1 MLGTVDKLDSMILKT
16 LTRLFSSC
24 LPRTCYVSSA
34 ASCNNPS
41 DPFPWE
47 IHWNFVGRVQIFFL
61 SWRMSQD
68 CRPSPNLAVLKA
80 AEVLSPPFP
89 ILYSPSTKHPH
100 CVRCLGDH
108 LEVSLWVKVKVKSLS
123 RVRLFVTPWT
133 VAYQDP
139 PSMRFFQA
147 RVLEWVAI
155 SFSRGSFQPRDW
167 TWVSCIVGRCF
178 TIWAT
183 REATKS
189 LGSNPER
196 LVCWVDASLV
206 PSPAG
211 EIGDW
216 VGLSAELW
224 RFGRRSVTGKLPLSP
239 ITKHFFPSILCSF
252 GVLQILTWIL
262 EFP

>member
-1 MLGTVDKLDSMILKT
+1 
-16 LTRLFSSC
+16 
-24 LPRTCYVSSA
+24 
-34 ASCNNPS
+34 
-41 DPFPWE
+41 
-47 IHWNFVGRVQIFFL
+47 
-61 SWRMSQD
+61 MSQD

-155 SFSRGSFQPRDW
+155 SFSRGSFQPRD
-167 TWVSCIVGRCF
+167 
-178 TIWAT
+178 
-183 REATKS
+183 
-189 LGSNPER
+189 
-196 LVCWVDASLV
+196 
-206 PSPAG
+206 
-211 EIGDW
+211 
-216 VGLSAELW
+216 
-224 RFGRRSVTGKLPLSP
+224 
-239 ITKHFFPSILCSF
+239 
-252 GVLQILTWIL
+252 
-262 EFP
+262 